1 MHLVRYGFSPRRE
14 PIYATGDS
22 MFRST
27 PFVVAL
33 FVAFF
38 SGEANAG
45 CEKDTDCKGDRICE
59 AGSCVN
65 PPAATPTPTE
75 STTASDGDKATETEA
90 TEATEATDATEA
102 TEASSD
108 SKADPEPTVTDPK
121 DWWKEASRTAEAPVL
136 QAIFDE
142 MPRPMRKKGNA
153 KLVYQRAV
161 PVVVSDIHN
170 TTTRWGGKKQI
181 GVHFLG
187 ISKIHTTTTLDP
199 INAETA
205 GIPYCPVNCAR
216 ITDIKTEGDLLSL
229 LYDGPIK
236 DWAGNVGDNAA
247 GYIRQVGKQFKTTC
261 SLPVLFNHAPKN
273 SWLDPE
279 KVQEVKDRTVAE
291 LKRYCGMDASN

>member
-1 MHLVRYGFSPRRE
+1 
-14 PIYATGDS
+14 

-27 PFVVAL
+27 TVAAFL
-33 FVAFF
+33 FVGLY
-38 SGEANAG
+38 SANASAG

-59 AGSCVN
+59 AGACVN
-65 PPAATPTPTE
+65 PQAATPAAPSE
-75 STTASDGDKATETEA
+75 SPAEEKEAASETEQGDQET
-90 TEATEATDATEA
+90 TE
-102 TEASSD
+102 
-108 SKADPEPTVTDPK
+108 KAPAKEEETVQPTDPK
-121 DWWKEASRTAEAPVL
+121 DWWKEASRSQEAPVL

-142 MPRPMRKKGNA
+142 MPRPIRKKGNA

-170 TTTRWGGKKQI
+170 TTTRWGGKKQV

-199 INAETA
+199 INAETS

-216 ITDIKTEGDLLSL
+216 ITEIKTEGDQLSF

-236 DWAGNVGDNAA
+236 DWAGNVADNAE
-247 GYIRQVGKQFKTTC
+247 GYVRQVGKQFKTTC

-279 KVQEVKDRTVAE
+279 KVQSVKDKTVAE
-291 LKRYCGMDASN
+291 LKRYCGID

>member
-1 MHLVRYGFSPRRE
+1 MSRSAIIV
-14 PIYATGDS
+14 ATIFAAQFFG
-22 MFRST
+22 
-27 PFVVAL
+27 VAH
-33 FVAFF
+33 
-38 SGEANAG
+38 AG

-65 PPAATPTPTE
+65 PTAAAPAAPAPTDNATSE
-75 STTASDGDKATETEA
+75 TTDEA
-90 TEATEATDATEA
+90 TPEATPEAAEPAETA
-102 TEASSD
+102 
-108 SKADPEPTVTDPK
+108 PEPTAEVEAKPTDPK
-121 DWWKEASRTAEAPVL
+121 DWWKEVSREAEVPTL

-142 MPRPMRKKGNA
+142 MPRPIRKKGNA

-161 PVVVSDIHN
+161 PVVVSDVHN

-181 GVHFLG
+181 GVHFMG

-199 INAETA
+199 ITDETA
-205 GIPYCPVNCAR
+205 GIAYCPINCAR
-216 ITDIKTEGDLLSL
+216 ITEVKMNGELLSL

-247 GYIRQVGKQFKTTC
+247 GYIRQVGKQYKASC

-279 KVQEVKDRTVAE
+279 KVQGVKDQAVAE
-291 LKRYCGMDASN
+291 IKRYCGMN